1 MNGKTQK
8 KNQWRLRPRER
19 VTLLLCGDL
28 ITGIM
33 ALLLA
38 LYYWAMGDSWLNFSW
53 EFLKT
58 RPDFWFYL
66 LPLLWVILLMELYD
80 VHRAGRWKDTIQ
92 WILFAGLIYIAIYLL
107 IYFSS
112 PPNSLPRRG
121 VAVFIIGAM
130 LLTLLWRLIYIRIF
144 TARHFL
150 RKVLIIGAGNAGQA
164 LLGMVQKLKPAP
176 LEIVGWIDD
185 DPQKAG
191 KEVMRLPVLGN
202 GRQLLQ
208 ICADE
213 DISEIIVAITGEL
226 QGELFQAILDA
237 RENGIDVT
245 TMPTAY
251 EELLSRVPIFHLQ
264 SDWLVRSFIDQ
275 TNTSGLYEFG
285 KRMFD
290 IVGGL
295 IGIVLLAVVYPI
307 TALVILLDSGS
318 PVLYKQVRL
327 GKGGQPYNILKFRTM
342 RQDSEKD
349 GKLRFTSTNDNRI
362 TRVGNLLR
370 KSHIDEFP
378 QFINVL
384 MGQMSLVG
392 PRSERPGFVQELQ
405 QQLPFY
411 RARLLV
417 KPGVTGWAQVNFGYA
432 GDVETSA
439 IKLEYDLYY
448 IKHRNLVLD
457 FMILFKT
464 LGTVIKLKGF

>member
-1 MNGKTQK
+1 
-8 KNQWRLRPRER
+8 
-19 VTLLLCGDL
+19 
-28 ITGIM
+28 
-33 ALLLA
+33 
-38 LYYWAMGDSWLNFSW
+38 
-53 EFLKT
+53 
-58 RPDFWFYL
+58 
-66 LPLLWVILLMELYD
+66 
-80 VHRAGRWKDTIQ
+80 
-92 WILFAGLIYIAIYLL
+92 
-107 IYFSS
+107 
-112 PPNSLPRRG
+112 
-121 VAVFIIGAM
+121 
-130 LLTLLWRLIYIRIF
+130 LIYIRIF